1 MKVQQYLYLIFD
13 TITPD
18 DRSGIC
24 SSQRLSHHPYTEAPC
39 LVYIPFTR
47 NSANVFA
54 SLNTVR
60 CPHERG
66 LRNSGTPHTAAPI
79 RDRRRLASGTYS
91 VVNYVDT
98 QLISPCTCKGARGR
112 GVWRGRGRVV
122 PYRLPGF
129 PRLLSKPHS
138 SMPKDSVSLIGMG
151 PIEYNTPGDMKLL
164 VRFRLSPYRGGV
176 GDVA

>member
-1 MKVQQYLYLIFD
+1 M
-13 TITPD
+13 
-18 DRSGIC
+18 
-24 SSQRLSHHPYTEAPC
+24 
-39 LVYIPFTR
+39 VYIPFTR

-66 LRNSGTPHTAAPI
+66 LGNSGTPHTAAPI

-98 QLISPCTCKGARGR
+98 QLISPCTCKGTR
-112 GVWRGRGRVV
+112 GVAGVGDALCRIDSH
-122 PYRLPGF
+122 GF

-138 SMPKDSVSLIGMG
+138 SIPKSSVSLIGMR
-151 PIEYNTPGDMKLL
+151 PIEHNTPGDMKLL

>member
-66 LRNSGTPHTAAPI
+66 LGNSGTPHTAAPI
-79 RDRRRLASGTYS
+79 RDRRRLAGGTYS

-98 QLISPCTCKGARGR
+98 QLISPCTCKGVR
-112 GVWRGRGRVV
+112 GVVGVGDALCRIDSQ
-122 PYRLPGF
+122 GF

-138 SMPKDSVSLIGMG
+138 SMPKDSV
-151 PIEYNTPGDMKLL
+151 
-164 VRFRLSPYRGGV
+164 
-176 GDVA
+176 